1 MQQIKAYQEP
11 SKLAAPNPKFV
22 LSFVL
27 LCDSGQKLQR
37 LQGKNYRL
45 SLLIICSLQD
55 LLKLENEVDDLMLS
69 GILFHSI
76 IPV

>member
-1 MQQIKAYQEP
+1 MYNINNK
-11 SKLAAPNPKFV
+11 SKPTKNLAAPNPKFV
-22 LSFVL
+22 LCTFMRFRA
-27 LCDSGQKLQR
+27 KITEIT
-37 LQGKNYRL
+37 GKNYRL
-45 SLLIICSLQD
+45 SLLIMCSLQD